1 MPESIKKPRV
11 GEDVKWHQWRAVD
24 DFRFLSK
31 TPCRVLVPTPPLGP
45 REMRNAD
52 VIPVILLAPAGH
64 LTSRKNICEN
74 ERVDVFEEDGEGVL
88 QDEPY

>member
-1 MPESIKKPRV
+1 MLI
-11 GEDVKWHQWRAVD
+11 
-24 DFRFLSK
+24 
-31 TPCRVLVPTPPLGP
+31 PTPPLGP

-52 VIPVILLAPAGH
+52 VVPVILLAPAGN

-74 ERVDVFEEDGEGVL
+74 ERIDVFEEDGEGVL